1 MNTTANNDLKD
12 LNSSGIII
20 LSPQPNNVTAENL
33 SSQKTIK
40 PIAYFALNELPIGWQ
55 LYCPSDYYEGVNPGS
70 REVIAIN
77 TYNENLFFGKNVGPV
92 HTKLDF
98 NKEFL
103 SSYFKDLGKG
113 NVCFVIYAGDFV
125 DSHLV
130 SYNTVFGTH
139 NGGKLITGSFNQTFG
154 SYNLLGK
161 EINPNI
167 LSQDYYASNDYAN
180 YNNVIGFGNMNI
192 SKPVMMTYLGKKLG
206 NKQNNIIGNLNFHSI
221 IFGLRNC
228 ILGNRNFIANNNN
241 IQFSYVDSNI
251 LIGNDIAWL
260 QDNTTTIQNV
270 WKNIWLIPSGT
281 YDSGGINMEP
291 ALSSDMVSSIMIG
304 SCGGSGTYDRSYK
317 TFIANIY
324 DTSLVDSAIESNKK
338 QALHQRV
345 GQEPIPQAVF
355 VSQNDQL
362 GTPALKAYGEDYAT
376 ALTQPGNVYDIDDV
390 ITNELLHLPVIGVAF
405 ENSLEA
411 RDNGLFYAIDVNQI
425 IDDPVTPIHK
435 LTSFLTY
442 QSQKTFFHKNA
453 SHKEKVKKEIIE
465 RPTVAGFEYYYIIP
479 LLVRALQMC
488 FNEINQLKKTNADLY
503 NIISQSMK

>member
-1 MNTTANNDLKD
+1 
-12 LNSSGIII
+12 
-20 LSPQPNNVTAENL
+20 
-33 SSQKTIK
+33 
-40 PIAYFALNELPIGWQ
+40 
-55 LYCPSDYYEGVNPGS
+55 
-70 REVIAIN
+70 
-77 TYNENLFFGKNVGPV
+77 
-92 HTKLDF
+92 
-98 NKEFL
+98 
-103 SSYFKDLGKG
+103 
-113 NVCFVIYAGDFV
+113 
-125 DSHLV
+125 LV

-465 RPTVAGFEYYYIIP
+465 RPTVAGFEYYYLIP